1 MLWVFITFA
10 PGYQDVVGDES
21 PLFYCNGMIEK
32 GTIES
37 HIQDILQGTEVFLV
51 DVKVDKS
58 NRIRVHVDKN
68 EGISID
74 DCAGIS
80 RALEGKMDRDRED
93 FSLEVSSPGIE
104 SPFRVH
110 QQYVKNTGK
119 AVKVETTNGQA
130 LTGILREVDD
140 NGIRLELGDGIKP
153 GKPELLD
160 LAFDEIA
167 SAKAHIRF

>member
-1 MLWVFITFA
+1 
-10 PGYQDVVGDES
+10 
-21 PLFYCNGMIEK
+21 MIEK
-32 GTIES
+32 GIIES
-37 HIQDILQGTEVFLV
+37 HLQDILQGTEVFLV

-93 FSLEVSSPGIE
+93 FSLEVSSPGLE
-104 SPFRVH
+104 SPFRVP

-119 AVKVETTNGQA
+119 PVKVETIDGRT
-130 LTGILREVDD
+130 LTGVLRTVDK
-140 NGIRLELGDGIKP
+140 NGIKLELGDGDKS
-153 GKPELLD
+153 GEPELLD
-160 LAFDEIA
+160 LAFSEIA